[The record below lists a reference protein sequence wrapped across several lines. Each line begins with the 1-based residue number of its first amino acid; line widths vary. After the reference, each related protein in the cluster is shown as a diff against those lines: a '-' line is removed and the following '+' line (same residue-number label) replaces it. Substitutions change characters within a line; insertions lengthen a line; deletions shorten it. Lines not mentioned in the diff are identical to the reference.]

1 MNIKKNF
8 ADNVQQNAINE
19 MANNN
24 ATIRVIKVKG
34 ENNESVFTTLRK
46 AIEAGATTLIV
57 TPRVDVAGCGYVWF
71 GIRKDLTELD
81 GKLLLNEQI
90 ANYIKAFL
98 LGEELPEVK
107 NYESDSEVCCQE
119 EWLAQVESEIAKLA
133 DTSYEEYQQNDEGVG
148 YLVKKY
154 TFANGKV
161 VMPAQQVADVAELF
175 A

>member
-1 MNIKKNF
+1 MKKIQF
-8 ADNVQQNAINE
+8 IADNAQQTAINE
-19 MANNN
+19 MTNN
-24 ATIRVIKVKG
+24 TPLRVIKLKAETNDKVFNSL
-34 ENNESVFTTLRK
+34 NN
-46 AIEAGATTLIV
+46 AIKAGATTLIV

-71 GIRKDLTELD
+71 GVRKEQTELD

-98 LGEELPEVK
+98 MGEELPAVTI
-107 NYESDSEVCCQE
+107 YDPDSEICCQE
-119 EWLAQVESEIAKLA
+119 EWLAQIESEIAALA
-133 DTSYEEYQQNDEGVG
+133 DTSYEEYQQNDEGIG